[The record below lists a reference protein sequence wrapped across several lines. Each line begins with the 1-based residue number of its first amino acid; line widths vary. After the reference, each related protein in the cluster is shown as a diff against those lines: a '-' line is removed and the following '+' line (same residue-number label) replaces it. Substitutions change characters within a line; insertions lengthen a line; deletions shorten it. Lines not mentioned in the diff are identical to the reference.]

1 MREICTSGSV
11 GALGRQLPRA
21 TRRSAEGHEPP
32 EDEPK
37 PASAWP
43 SRAAGMVA
51 VAESYLAGSSA
62 SGNGGERFQVSIH
75 VDQDP
80 LAADGTLAATLD
92 DGSRVAAEALRRVA
106 CDCGIVAMTGEGEEL
121 NVGRRTRSIPPA
133 IRRVLRE
140 RDRGCR
146 FPGCTHA
153 RFLHGHHLHHWLH
166 GGETSVD
173 NLVLLCTYHHRLVH
187 EGGYL
192 IERDENGLQF
202 VAPAGDTLPERS
214 HTEVTGDSVA
224 WLQDW
229 AANRS
234 IDIGPDTN
242 QPQWDG
248 RPPDY
253 DVAVAG
259 LLELA

>member
-21 TRRSAEGHEPP
+21 TRRSAEGREPP

-106 CDCGIVAMTGEGEEL
+106 CDCGIVAMTGEGEHL

-140 RDRGCR
+140 RDL
-146 FPGCTHA
+146 PLPWLHA
-153 RFLHGHHLHHWLH
+153 RALPARPSLASLAA
-166 GGETSVD
+166 
-173 NLVLLCTYHHRLVH
+173 RR
-187 EGGYL
+187 
-192 IERDENGLQF
+192 RDQRG
-202 VAPAGDTLPERS
+202 
-214 HTEVTGDSVA
+214 
-224 WLQDW
+224 
-229 AANRS
+229 
-234 IDIGPDTN
+234 
-242 QPQWDG
+242 QPG
-248 RPPDY
+248 
-253 DVAVAG
+253 VAVHISSPPGARRR
-259 LLELA
+259 LPDRA